1 MHWPSAAVPLA
12 CLLLSTLAALPGQ
25 EPHAPPGPA
34 VAATTVP
41 AGDRLLVCNK
51 AAHTVSI
58 FAVAERRELAALPTG
73 RGPHEVAVA
82 PDGRTAVVSDYGD
95 QKPGH
100 TLTVVDVVRAAVLR
114 TIDLVQ
120 QETDAGGEPRTRTF
134 LRPHGVQF
142 VGKDRVVVTSE
153 LARRLLLV
161 DVATGQVL
169 RTWSTPQATMHMVAV
184 DEHGGRAAATSI
196 KDGNVVFFALDG
208 AADAALPAIACGDGS
223 EGLAVHPRTGHAWV
237 GNRAADTL
245 SIVDPATGVV
255 VATLPTGDFPF
266 RVAFARD
273 GALALVTCAESG
285 ELQRFDGT
293 TCAPAGAIA
302 LHGEGSELSP
312 LPLGVATDPEGR
324 RAYVTCGRG
333 EYVAVVDLLAG
344 AVVDRLPAG
353 KGCDGVAYA
362 RPVAPAISR

>member
-1 MHWPSAAVPLA
+1 MSLHRSLAAASAA
-12 CLLLSTLAALPGQ
+12 LLLLQIAPGQ
-25 EPHAPPGPA
+25 ERPTPA
-34 VAATTVP
+34 A
-41 AGDRLLVCNK
+41 DRLLVANK
-51 AAHTVSI
+51 AAHTLSI
-58 FAVAERRELAALPTG
+58 FAPAERREVATLPVG

-82 PDGRTAVVSDYGD
+82 PGGRLAVVSDYGD
-95 QKPGH
+95 QKPGQ
-100 TLTVVDVVRAAVLR
+100 TLTVVDIVLGAVTR

-120 QETDAGGEPRTRTF
+120 EVADADGAPQKKAF

-142 VGKDRVVVTSE
+142 VGPDRVVVTSE

-184 DEHGGRAAATSI
+184 SADLRRAAASSI

-208 AADAALPAIACGDGS
+208 DANAPATTVACGDGS

-245 SIVDPATGVV
+245 SIVDPHTGVV
-255 VATLPTGDFPF
+255 SKTIATGDFPF
-266 RVAFARD
+266 RVAFTPD
-273 GALALVTCAESG
+273 GAQALVTCAESG
-285 ELQRFDGT
+285 ELMVLDGDT
-293 TCAPAGAIA
+293 GAIERTIPIHA
-302 LHGEGSELSP
+302 DGSELSAMP
-312 LPLGVATDPEGR
+312 MGIATDPEGR

-333 EYVAVVDLLAG
+333 EYVAVVDLVLG

-362 RPVAPAISR
+362 RPVATAVSR